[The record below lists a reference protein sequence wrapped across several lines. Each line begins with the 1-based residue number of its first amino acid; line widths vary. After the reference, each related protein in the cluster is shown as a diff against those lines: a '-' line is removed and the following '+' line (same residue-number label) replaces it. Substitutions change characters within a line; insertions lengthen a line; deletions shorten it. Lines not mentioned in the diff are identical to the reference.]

1 MWAGPKPLEFSPWAA
16 ASSSDPGATGPP
28 SIAEIRGP
36 VVPVAGK
43 GDQNGKTIP
52 AIAVIPA
59 TQQPQLSQPQP
70 QPQPLPQPMPQPQ
83 PQPHPIPQPQPSEP
97 LPQPQPLDPKNQPE
111 PGKLPM
117 DPMGKEPLP
126 YPGGTGDPAAD
137 YLRALESG
145 QVGFRIKVDQ
155 AIQLGL
161 INAREFQDRREDLY
175 LTALQVTQRRFDFAT
190 LAFFTE
196 QAVRQSTGRELPNGG
211 ERWTLNTTGGFSK
224 LFPTGALLVFQIAN
238 QVLVDLSGDTPT
250 TAVSNLSLNLV
261 QPFLQGGGYAV
272 TLEPL
277 TNSERTMVYAM
288 RSYARF
294 RKLFYV
300 AIVGGSAAGGGYTNN
315 PYGLQGLSPNLGRGI
330 GGNLTAATAGYLPLL
345 QQLATINNQR
355 KNVAALEGL
364 LKFYQVSRDGGQQS
378 ELQVGQVEL
387 QLLNSRGQLLGQAGG
402 GGGSGIRGYLDTL
415 DNFKLQLGLPVTVAL
430 ELDDTPLKPIREQLA
445 RFEEVYAQARA
456 LALESAKYDPATP
469 VGQFRARWL
478 TFFTKSPLV
487 RGTPFAKTIGE
498 RWDSWSP
505 AKLTEAQVDARLG
518 ALREERRKLL
528 AEKTD
533 RQAKGLP
540 EPEAEVRRLLRLNS
554 DIDLG
559 EFEKKVRAYEAQPWL
574 KLMAPAAREAAQ
586 AAAFRDA
593 FNAFYL
599 VILEA
604 RNERLAMVRNQW
616 PDLPQLPVAGVDVL
630 DSSLDDAYTA
640 GIQTALTNRL
650 DLMNARGQV
659 VDSWRQIAVTAN
671 SLQGVF
677 DVRYDLSSTTP
688 PGGNDIV
695 GFSADR
701 SRHQLTFNAELPLVR
716 RAERNNYRAALVAYQ
731 RQRRNLM
738 AFEDNIANDV
748 RADLRQLRTIAELY
762 LIQQRQ
768 VELNYSQVDNAQA
781 LLLAPPVPGEQ
792 PNAGNAAALTRQLLD
807 AQSGLLNAQNQL
819 YQLWVAYLN
828 ARMTLYL
835 DLEQMTID
843 ERGVWCDEFSDRP
856 NNPTQPPPEPGRQPG
871 ERLHAPTPVWTG
883 VGGAGTDR

>member
-1 MWAGPKPLEFSPWAA
+1 
-16 ASSSDPGATGPP
+16 
-28 SIAEIRGP
+28 
-36 VVPVAGK
+36 
-43 GDQNGKTIP
+43 
-52 AIAVIPA
+52 
-59 TQQPQLSQPQP
+59 
-70 QPQPLPQPMPQPQ
+70 
-83 PQPHPIPQPQPSEP
+83 
-97 LPQPQPLDPKNQPE
+97 
-111 PGKLPM
+111 M